1 MNPHPVS
8 SKARLAAL
16 LLAAGALAAPAAEL
30 LHQEGFNDD
39 GSVTNPPRY
48 TVVGGDVWELSRIFG
63 DPPLASASTQRGPVY
78 FAHNFD
84 VSFVGIP
91 NIPARRMMLCWRGNN
106 DIANTTEDFLK
117 LWDSSV
123 AWLLNGKTN
132 ATIMVYPLA
141 TDMGGLTDRL
151 TAAGHTVVDDD
162 PSKTDAQ
169 LETLADLFIHA
180 GSTDPSRYALI
191 RKPAIGNIGLDWDDM
206 ILGSIGTD
214 GAAATFAPGQV
225 NIASPGHPAAG
236 GKTGS
241 FDGFAAATDQVFA
254 LAGRFLPAGSTT
266 LATVNRTVPPSV
278 VRLSDVDDMIAGT
291 KQHEKTDGTLATL
304 DIADAAAGNWPDD
317 NPVPG
322 GYAGNWGLRV
332 QGKLNVSAPGTY
344 RFALGTDDGAR
355 FQIDRDRNGLTAADN
370 IIEDLGPHGH
380 TIVYANVT
388 FSAAGAY
395 DFEVRSFNSGG
406 AGDFELSTGIVPAA
420 EVIDD
425 DLGSGF
431 WEVLGTAGS
440 SAPVQLTGT
449 TAATGYIATGASTE
463 TKEPLIVLLNGP
475 DDTPPGAFYGG
486 GPLAGFE
493 GTGYFAGA
501 GMNKFPP
508 FPDDPT
514 IPRSVTLRPVNVA
527 GKSDVRLTVALAA
540 AQIDFENDVNDYLDI
555 NIYPNGAGSTRITL
569 AHFNGVENANQP
581 WLADDLDGNQRRL
594 TREFADFAYSIPT
607 NATDL
612 IVEFVAGSS
621 WWNELLAFDNVRI
634 TSGALAA
641 PLEITGATKA
651 AGNSLDVVCTGGTPP
666 FLVQGSTALP
676 GNFVDLYTAASRTFK
691 LPLAGSAATY
701 RLVDATTKNVLL
713 YTATLTGAAE
723 RPTAVDT
730 PATGLGWAALD
741 GDKLTWYVSYTGLK
755 GPLTLAHIHGPADV
769 NSAADV
775 MVDLMPVT
783 GSASGT
789 ISGSATNITQTV
801 KDALDQGRT
810 YFNIHSTI
818 HGGGEIRGQL
828 GPN

>member
-1 MNPHPVS
+1 MNPHPS
-8 SKARLAAL
+8 SHKPRLAAL
-16 LLAAGALAAPAAEL
+16 LLAAGALTAPAAEL

-39 GSVTNPPRY
+39 GSKASPPRY
-48 TVVGGDVWELSRIFG
+48 TVVGGEVWELSRIFG
-63 DPPLASASTQRGPVY
+63 NPPLASASAQRGPIY

-91 NIPARRMMLCWRGNN
+91 NIPARRMMFCWRGNN

-141 TDMGGLTDRL
+141 TDMGGLTARL

-162 PSKTDAQ
+162 PSMTDAQ
-169 LETLADLFIHA
+169 LETVADLFIHV
-180 GSTDPSRYALI
+180 GSADPSRYALI
-191 RKPAIGNIGLDWDDM
+191 KKPAIGNISGDWDDM
-206 ILGSIGTD
+206 ILGSIGAD
-214 GAAATFAPGQV
+214 ATFAPGQV
-225 NIASPGHPAAG
+225 NIASPGHPATG

-254 LAGRFLPAGSTT
+254 LAGRFLPEGSTT

-304 DIADAAAGNWPDD
+304 DVADAAAGNWPDD

-322 GYAGNWGLRV
+322 GYTGSWGLRV
-332 QGKLNVSAPGTY
+332 LGKLNVSAPGTY

-355 FQIDRDRNGLTAADN
+355 FQIDRDGNGFTAADN

-395 DFEVRSFNSGG
+395 DFEVRSFNSSG

-425 DLGSGF
+425 DLGSGY

-475 DDTPPGAFYGG
+475 DDAPPGAFYGG

-501 GMNKFPP
+501 GMNKFPYQ
-508 FPDDPT
+508 DDTP
-514 IPRSVTLRPVNVA
+514 PRSVTLRPVNVT
-527 GKSDVRLTVALAA
+527 GKSEVKLTVALAA
-540 AQIDFENDVNDYLDI
+540 AQIDFENDANDYIDI

-569 AHFNGVENANQP
+569 AHFNGVENGAQP

-594 TREFADFAYSIPT
+594 TREFADFTYSIPT

-612 IVEFVAGSS
+612 IVEIVAGSS
-621 WWNELLAFDNVRI
+621 WWNELLGFDNVRI
-634 TSGALAA
+634 TSGALST
-641 PLEITGATKA
+641 PLQITSATKA
-651 AGNSLDVVCTGGTPP
+651 AGNALDVVCTGGTPP

-676 GNFVDLYTAASRTFK
+676 GNWVDLYTAAGRTFK
-691 LPLAGSAATY
+691 VPVAGAGATY

-713 YTATLTGAAE
+713 YTAALTGAAE
-723 RPTAVDT
+723 RPNPVDT
-730 PATGLGWAALD
+730 PATGEGWAALD
-741 GDKLTWYVSYTGLK
+741 GDKLTWYIAYRNLK
-755 GPLTLAHIHGPADV
+755 GPLTASHIHGPADANGTAGV
-769 NSAADV
+769 I
-775 MVDLMPVT
+775 VDFMPVT
-783 GSASGT
+783 GATSGV
-789 ISGSATNITQTV
+789 ISGSANVNQAV
-801 KDALDQGRT
+801 KDALAQGRA
-810 YFNIHSTI
+810 YFNLHSTI